1 MFAVG
6 QPIEVRFD
14 MSTGTV
20 WRRGTIRVIAVEMGS
35 NNEVI
40 YVVRVVIPHQ
50 GYIFDAQLDFM
61 L

>member
-1 MFAVG
+1 MFAAG
-6 QPIEVRFD
+6 QEIEVRFD
-14 MSTGTV
+14 LANGPV